1 MPPTAKTSGVTKAES
16 APAGSSACTCIAVG
30 RKPAVKVV
38 AGSIIAINDGRYT
51 PRGILDTDYPVKV
64 TNIDGDSVDQ
74 ALPRMLIGGF
84 VDIDQIVNYPAT
96 ANTTLVTWLKT
107 QLETYGPWLFTD
119 NFGV

>member
-1 MPPTAKTSGVTKAES
+1 MIGSTAATHSAISGTAVTVTSLGVNKT
-16 APAGSSACTCIAVG
+16 
-30 RKPAVKVV
+30 